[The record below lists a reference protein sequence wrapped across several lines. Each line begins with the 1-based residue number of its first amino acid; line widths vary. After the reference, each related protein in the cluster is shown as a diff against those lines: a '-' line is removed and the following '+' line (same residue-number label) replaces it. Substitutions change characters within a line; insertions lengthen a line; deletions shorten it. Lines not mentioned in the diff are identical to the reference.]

1 MGRAREQHIEEPKI
15 QVWLDGAV
23 NNVAGK
29 EAGRVV
35 RTQTREDP
43 ASLVRL

>member
-1 MGRAREQHIEEPKI
+1 MGRAREQHIEELKI

-29 EAGRVV
+29 EAGKVV

-43 ASLVRL
+43 ASSVGL